1 MTEQEKQI
9 CRNMTTEEKRE
20 VLKSIDSE
28 VLFEELMTRHIAMR
42 SKLKQIEEIMSKGG
56 ADETT

>member
-9 CRNMTTEEKRE
+9 CQNMTAEEKRE

-28 VLFEELMTRHIAMR
+28 ILFGELMMRHIDMR
-42 SKLKQIEEIMSKGG
+42 SKLKQIEEIMEEF
-56 ADETT
+56 ADETA

>member
-9 CRNMTTEEKRE
+9 CQNMTAEEKRE
-20 VLKSIDSE
+20 VLKSVDGEI
-28 VLFEELMTRHIAMR
+28 LFQELMIRYISMR
-42 SKLKQIEEIMSKGG
+42 SKLRQMEEILDKGQ

>member
-9 CRNMTTEEKRE
+9 CRNMTAEEKRE

-28 VLFEELMTRHIAMR
+28 ILFEELMVRHIDMR
-42 SKLKQIEEIMSKGG
+42 SRLKQIEEIMSKGG

>member
-9 CRNMTTEEKRE
+9 FQNMTAEEKRE

-28 VLFEELMTRHIAMR
+28 ILFGELMMRHVYMR
-42 SKLKQIEEIMSKGG
+42 SKLKQIGEIMEGV
-56 ADETT
+56 ADETA

>member
-9 CRNMTTEEKRE
+9 CQNMTAEEKRE

-28 VLFEELMTRHIAMR
+28 ILFEELMMRHIDMR
-42 SKLKQIEEIMSKGG
+42 SKLKQIEEIMEEF
-56 ADETT
+56 ADETA

>member
-9 CRNMTTEEKRE
+9 CQNMTAEEKRE

-28 VLFEELMTRHIAMR
+28 ILFKELMMRHIDMR
-42 SKLKQIEEIMSKGG
+42 SKLKQIEEIMEEF
-56 ADETT
+56 ADETA